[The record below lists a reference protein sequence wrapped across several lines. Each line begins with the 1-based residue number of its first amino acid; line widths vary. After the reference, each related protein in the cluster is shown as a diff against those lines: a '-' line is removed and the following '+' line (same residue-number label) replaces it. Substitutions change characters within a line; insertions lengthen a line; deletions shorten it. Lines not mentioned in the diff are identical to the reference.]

1 MSFDFATLITDR
13 QKSDADYARALIG
26 RITDGTA
33 TAEELAAWNAATLKG
48 VYDYTDLNRVTAAMD
63 EINSQ
68 FSAAGYKTGYIPIE
82 IHKSKLPDGY
92 TELEYIESTG
102 EQYIDTWFKPNQGTR
117 VIVDAQM
124 LVIST
129 AFYFGARTASATIN
143 YNVLLSGSAIRSD
156 YGESKVST
164 SAETATNRLVIDKSK
179 NFCKIGNTLITN
191 SESTF
196 QSNYNLYLFASND
209 GGSAKYFAT
218 CRLYSGQVYDG
229 NTLIRDY
236 VPCKNPD
243 GEYGLY
249 DTVNLKFEPNSG
261 TGSFLPGS
269 EVIDQTSLLPDG
281 SKKDPNTWYED
292 DKPTTVQINQYLAN
306 VRALRATIANL
317 SPEVPEAK
325 DMFSVEAA
333 NNIEKI
339 LLAIERAIQTMKQT
353 YVPCGATACGGDYL

>member
-63 EINSQ
+63 EINTQ
-68 FSAAGYKTGYIPIE
+68 LSAAGYKTGYSWGEEDYSYSPNPSIPQAELQLIE
-82 IHKSKLPDGY
+82 TVYINGSPVVAVVGYDNVNTAIEQAAKLPVPK
-92 TELEYIESTG
+92 LST
-102 EQYIDTWFKPNQGTR
+102 TR
-117 VIVDAQM
+117 VSFQ
-124 LVIST
+124 T
-129 AFYFGARTASATIN
+129 KF
-143 YNVLLSGSAIRSD
+143 AI
-156 YGESKVST
+156 
-164 SAETATNRLVIDKSK
+164 
-179 NFCKIGNTLITN
+179 
-191 SESTF
+191 
-196 QSNYNLYLFASND
+196 
-209 GGSAKYFAT
+209 
-218 CRLYSGQVYDG
+218 
-229 NTLIRDY
+229 
-236 VPCKNPD
+236 
-243 GEYGLY
+243 
-249 DTVNLKFEPNSG
+249 
-261 TGSFLPGS
+261 
-269 EVIDQTSLLPDG
+269 
-281 SKKDPNTWYED
+281 DPNTGLETTTRAYSNFNVYSNKENALSFKQSAVANGGAEKSFEGVSEGYYLMIATENYGAVTYYAYLFSDKKKPNPTPIWYED
-292 DKPTTVQINQYLAN
+292 DSPTLVQINQYLAN

>member
-1 MSFDFATLITDR
+1 MSFDFSTLITDR
-13 QKSDADYARALIG
+13 QKSDADYARALID

-63 EINSQ
+63 EINNML
-68 FSAAGYKTGYIPIE
+68 SAAGYQTGYTPIE

-102 EQYIDTWFKPNQGTR
+102 EQYIKTGFIPNSNTR
-117 VIVDAQM
+117 VIFEGKMTQDVT
-124 LVIST
+124 S
-129 AFYFGARTASATIN
+129 FYFGCRSSGATIN
-143 YNVLLSGSAIRSD
+143 YNILISGSMFRSD
-156 YGESKVST
+156 YGESKINFKKDYVG
-164 SAETATNRLVIDKSK
+164 VDVFIDKNK
-179 NFCKIGNTLITN
+179 NVCSINDEIVTN
-191 SESTF
+191 AKSTF
-196 QSNYNLYLFASND
+196 QCQFEMYLFASND
-209 GGSAKYFAT
+209 YGGAKHLGFVIARKY
-218 CRLYSGQVYDG
+218 QIYDNG
-229 NTLIRDY
+229 KFIRDY

-261 TGSFLPGS
+261 TGSFLPGP
-269 EVIDQTSLLPDG
+269 EVIDPTNLLPDG
-281 SKKDPNTWYED
+281 SKKEPYTWYEGD
-292 DKPTTVQINQYLAN
+292 NPTTVQINQYLEN

-317 SPEVPEAK
+317 SPEVPATK

-339 LLAIERAIQTMKQT
+339 LLAIERAIQTMKLT
-353 YVPCGATACGGDYL
+353 YVPCGGTACGGDYF